1 MSMLQNV
8 NNTTLLA
15 IFLLP
20 FVLVIV
26 LNKKY
31 LVIAG
36 IGAAMTAIGIGI
48 FAKTKKKRNTVG
60 IGKPNFF
67 PLFLSASIRGEFFW

>member
-1 MSMLQNV
+1 MLQNV

-31 LVIAG
+31 LAIAG

-48 FAKTKKKRNTVG
+48 FAKTRKEEKHG
-60 IGKPNFF
+60 
-67 PLFLSASIRGEFFW
+67 WHW